1 MTILQIGIEWF
12 DKGNKPF
19 PFWNLSIQKKK
30 QRTAAEHV
38 LLAQLNGWHT
48 AFKLQLQG
56 SWRKSTATLV
66 IEKANPLFAFCLLNR
81 NFALRI

>member
-19 PFWNLSIQKKK
+19 PFWNLSIQKKTTNGC
-30 QRTAAEHV
+30 RAGASCSAEWLV
-38 LLAQLNGWHT
+38 YRFQSTVTRLMG
-48 AFKLQLQG
+48 
-56 SWRKSTATLV
+56 KSTATLV
-66 IEKANPLFAFCLLNR
+66 IEKAYPLFAFCLLNR

>member
-1 MTILQIGIEWF
+1 MTIHQIGIEWF

-19 PFWNLSIQKKK
+19 PFLNLSIQKK

-38 LLAQLNGWHT
+38 LLAQLIGWYT

-56 SWRKSTATLV
+56 SWGKFTAALV

>member
-19 PFWNLSIQKKK
+19 PFLNLSIQKK
-30 QRTAAEHV
+30 TT
-38 LLAQLNGWHT
+38 NGCRAG
-48 AFKLQLQG
+48 AFCSADWLVYRFQSTVTRLMG
-56 SWRKSTATLV
+56 KSTATIV